1 MRAHHHLNK
10 QLSNINQSLA
20 RCLAHIHHWAMKE
33 FLVYGISGLASLFI
47 FGYSVHML
55 VGGLVSEQV
64 EMILIAVVVIVA
76 AAAEIY
82 LIRDALL
89 HRRL

>member
-1 MRAHHHLNK
+1 MN
-10 QLSNINQSLA
+10 SPLA
-20 RCLAHIHHWAMKE
+20 RCVAGLHHLAMKE
-33 FLVYGISGLASLFI
+33 LFVYGVSGLASLFI

-64 EMILIAVVVIVA
+64 EIGLIAVVVLAA

-82 LIRDALL
+82 FIRDALL
-89 HRRL
+89 NRRM